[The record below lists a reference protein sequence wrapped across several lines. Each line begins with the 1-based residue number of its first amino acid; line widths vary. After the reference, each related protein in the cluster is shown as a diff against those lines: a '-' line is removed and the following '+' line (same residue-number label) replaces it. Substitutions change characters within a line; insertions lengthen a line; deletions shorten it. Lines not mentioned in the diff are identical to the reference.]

1 MKNGRLRLR
10 LCGTSLHL
18 KWELIN
24 WEFKESVFLY
34 ISVNGNRIGE
44 EELCCL
50 VAADHHERRQTNKR
64 LSEFYDELFA
74 LYGGKLCKKTF
85 VLMVQ
90 S

>member
-1 MKNGRLRLR
+1 ME
-10 LCGTSLHL
+10 TA
-18 KWELIN
+18 
-24 WEFKESVFLY
+24 FTV
-34 ISVNGNRIGE
+34 GE

-50 VAADHHERRQTNKR
+50 VVADHHERRQTNKR

-90 S
+90 SWIGYQLEDCLYLISNTFWFLWKHEACINCEAAA

>member
-1 MKNGRLRLR
+1 ME
-10 LCGTSLHL
+10 TA
-18 KWELIN
+18 
-24 WEFKESVFLY
+24 FTV
-34 ISVNGNRIGE
+34 GE

-50 VAADHHERRQTNKR
+50 VVADHHERRQTNKR